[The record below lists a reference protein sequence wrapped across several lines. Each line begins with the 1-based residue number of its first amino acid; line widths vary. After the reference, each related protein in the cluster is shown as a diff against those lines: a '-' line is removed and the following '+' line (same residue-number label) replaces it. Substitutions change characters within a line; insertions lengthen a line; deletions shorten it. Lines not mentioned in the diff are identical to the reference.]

1 MVSLTTVARSGY
13 YVLKLLPSVLWL
25 PINTRT
31 KIGQMTNVFEEQL
44 VESGLDHDVSRQLA
58 ETYRKANKEL
68 VNQITS
74 LRSWTR

>member
-1 MVSLTTVARSGY
+1 MVSLTTMTRPGY

-25 PINTRT
+25 PINTRM
-31 KIGQMTNVFEEQL
+31 KIGQISDVFEDQL
-44 VESGLDHDVSRQLA
+44 MESGLDHDVSRELA